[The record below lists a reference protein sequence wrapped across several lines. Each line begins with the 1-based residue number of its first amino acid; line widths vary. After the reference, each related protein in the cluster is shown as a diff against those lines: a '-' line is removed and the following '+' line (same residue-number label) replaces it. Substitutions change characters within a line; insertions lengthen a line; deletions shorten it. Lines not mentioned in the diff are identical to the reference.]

1 MTSMIN
7 ERQLDSFL
15 TMKFNGKDVPQQW
28 FTRSEVKRVIKIAL
42 SAVKEDEQ
50 CAVCFADAPHSGS
63 CSGPHDSR
71 SLCRKSNE

>member
-15 TMKFNGKDVPQQW
+15 TMKFNGKDLPQQW

-42 SAVKEDEQ
+42 SAVKEYSASDIKEL
-50 CAVCFADAPHSGS
+50 VYE
-63 CSGPHDSR
+63 
-71 SLCRKSNE
+71 KSV